1 MLRVITNQRDVRTVN
16 FVSNDVDDHSFG
28 IVSDESYT
36 DFTTASRPADFVCAF
51 ATVERN
57 DPTRLPL
64 DLDDLLTRISPE
76 A

>member
-1 MLRVITNQRDVRTVN
+1 MMLTI
-16 FVSNDVDDHSFG
+16 SALELSPMKSF
-28 IVSDESYT
+28 T

-51 ATVERN
+51 AQRD

-64 DLDDLLTRISPE
+64 DLDDFLTGISAE